1 MNGLPSGSSSTD
13 STERRIHERLALQA
27 AIKARWTK
35 FTDFEVG
42 SLANTGDLVNQVA
55 IKYGL
60 ELSRARR
67 EVEVLLNGRK
77 V

>member
-1 MNGLPSGSSSTD
+1 MAGLHGPSSADSS
-13 STERRIHERLALQA
+13 ERRIHERLALQA
-27 AIKARWTK
+27 AIRARWSK

-42 SLANTGDLVNQVA
+42 ALADTGDLVNQVA

-60 ELSRARR
+60 EPSEARR
-67 EVEVLLNGRK
+67 EVEALLNGRK

>member
-1 MNGLPSGSSSTD
+1 MTNLHSASSPD
-13 STERRIHERLALQA
+13 SSERRIHERLALQV
-27 AIKARWTK
+27 AIRGRWPK

-42 SLANTGDLVNQVA
+42 ALADTGDLVNQVA

-60 ELSRARR
+60 ELSRARS
-67 EVEVLLNGRK
+67 EVEALLKGRK

>member
-1 MNGLPSGSSSTD
+1 MAGLHSPSSPDSS
-13 STERRIHERLALQA
+13 ERRIHERLALQA
-27 AIKARWTK
+27 AIRGRWPK

-42 SLANTGDLVNQVA
+42 SLADTGDLVNQVA

-60 ELSRARR
+60 ELSRARH
-67 EVEVLLNGRK
+67 EVEALLNGRR